1 MPHKFSVGQVV
12 DLVPRVL
19 RAAAPGQY
27 EVRRLMPA
35 SDRDAGDPS
44 YQIKSIDEKHER
56 VVFESDLTLSPRSGG
71 LFSNSPA

>member
-1 MPHKFSVGQVV
+1 VSHKFSVGQVV

-35 SDRDAGDPS
+35 PDRDAEDPS
-44 YQIKSIDEKHER
+44 YQIKSVHEKHER
-56 VVFESDLTLSPRSGG
+56 VVFESDLTLSARPE
-71 LFSNSPA
+71 FFA

>member
-1 MPHKFSVGQVV
+1 VSHKFSVGQAV
-12 DLVPRVL
+12 DLVESVL

-44 YQIKSIDEKHER
+44 YQIKSIAEKHER
-56 VVFESDLTLSPRSGG
+56 VVSESDLAPSARSE
-71 LFSNSPA
+71 FFA